1 MPAWLW
7 MESAPVVAAGI
18 EAVNR
23 GQPVVVP
30 GPVNKTMA
38 TLTRILPE
46 PLGRAMVRAQSS
58 RYRRMD

>member
-1 MPAWLW
+1 MPPHGPTLLDAL
-7 MESAPVVAAGI
+7 VAAGI

-30 GPVNKTMA
+30 GAPNKMLA

-46 PLGRAMVRAQSS
+46 SVSRAMVRSQSS
-58 RYRRMD
+58 RFRRMD